1 MRVKNN
7 ATIEFTSIMGRI
19 FWDTPGFSRVGTY
32 SRKGKI
38 NRTID
43 FMKGNIS
50 INISLQELSGLA
62 GLSENHYALLFRKQT
77 GFSPVNYFIRLKIQ
91 NACRDL
97 DLSDKLIYEIADGL
111 GFSDCYY
118 FSRVFKKVMGLSPRA
133 YRKRREDHYFRRWK
147 T

>member
-1 MRVKNN
+1 MPTSALSAIVICMMSDGNN
-7 ATIEFTSIMGRI
+7 IKKVDFRDMDLEIKSHYLLQLILTNSEIM
-19 FWDTPGFSRVGTY
+19 V
-32 SRKGKI
+32 
-38 NRTID
+38 
-43 FMKGNIS
+43 
-50 INISLQELSGLA
+50 
-62 GLSENHYALLFRKQT
+62 
-77 GFSPVNYFIRLKIQ
+77 
-91 NACRDL
+91 RDL